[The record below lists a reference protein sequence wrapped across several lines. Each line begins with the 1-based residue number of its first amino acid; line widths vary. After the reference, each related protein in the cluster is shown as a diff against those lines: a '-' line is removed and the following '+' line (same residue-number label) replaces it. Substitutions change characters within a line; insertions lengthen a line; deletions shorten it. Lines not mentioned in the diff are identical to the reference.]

1 MLQDTKKV
9 KCLVNGTGYY
19 TGEGTVRARDKNLK
33 KICVYFRGK
42 GSVWFSEN
50 RVSKFKAWYK

>member
-9 KCLVNGTGYY
+9 KCLVSATTYY
-19 TGEGTVRARDKNLK
+19 TGEGIVRARDKNLK
-33 KICVYFRGK
+33 MICVEFRNK
-42 GSVWFSEN
+42 GCVWYPES